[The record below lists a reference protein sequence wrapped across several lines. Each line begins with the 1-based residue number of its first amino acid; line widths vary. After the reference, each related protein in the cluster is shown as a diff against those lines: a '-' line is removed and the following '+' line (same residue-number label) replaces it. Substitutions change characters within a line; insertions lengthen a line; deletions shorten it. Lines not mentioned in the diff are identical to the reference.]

1 MSEGQQRKI
10 IHIDCDSFF
19 ASVEMRDDPS
29 LRGRPVAVGGSPD
42 GRGVVATCSY
52 EARRFGVRSAMPM
65 AQALRLCPE
74 LVVLRTRMDKY
85 KDASEAVH
93 SIFRRFTD
101 RIEPLSLDEA
111 FLDVTGSVLFNGS
124 ATRIAEAIRRAVRE
138 ELGLTVSAGVAPNK
152 FLAKI
157 ASDWRKPDGLFVLKP
172 DEVDAFVRRLPVEKL
187 FGVGPRTA
195 EKLHRLGLR
204 SCEDLRALDLPTL
217 TERFG
222 VFGQRLFDLARGKD
236 ERPVQPHRVRKSLSV
251 ERTFSEDL
259 ATEAACLAL
268 FPELLSALETRLGRQ
283 TLEEAPSRG
292 FVKVRF
298 DDFTTTTAEAP
309 MVGLDREGLTTL
321 LRTAWARGARPVRL
335 LGVGLGFRSQRM
347 PQRQLPLPYGAAG
360 AELERR

>member
-85 KDASEAVH
+85 KEASEAVQ

-124 ATRIAEAIRRAVRE
+124 ATRRGSHSPGRAGRT
-138 ELGLTVSAGVAPNK
+138 GAHRFTGVAPNK
-152 FLAKI
+152 FHAKI
-157 ASDWRKPDGLFVLKP
+157 ASDGASPMG
-172 DEVDAFVRRLPVEKL
+172 
-187 FGVGPRTA
+187 
-195 EKLHRLGLR
+195 
-204 SCEDLRALDLPTL
+204 SS
-217 TERFG
+217 
-222 VFGQRLFDLARGKD
+222 
-236 ERPVQPHRVRKSLSV
+236 SLS
-251 ERTFSEDL
+251 RTS
-259 ATEAACLAL
+259 
-268 FPELLSALETRLGRQ
+268 
-283 TLEEAPSRG
+283 
-292 FVKVRF
+292 
-298 DDFTTTTAEAP
+298 
-309 MVGLDREGLTTL
+309 
-321 LRTAWARGARPVRL
+321 
-335 LGVGLGFRSQRM
+335 
-347 PQRQLPLPYGAAG
+347 
-360 AELERR
+360 

>member
-1 MSEGQQRKI
+1 MDQAAQRKI

-65 AQALRLCPE
+65 AKALRLCPE

-85 KDASEAVH
+85 KDASTAVH
-93 SIFRRFTD
+93 RIFRRFTD

-124 ATRIAEAIRRAVRE
+124 ATLIAEAIRRAVRE
-138 ELGLTVSAGVAPNK
+138 ELQLTVSAGVAPNK

-157 ASDWRKPDGLFVLKP
+157 ASDWRKPDGLFVLRP
-172 DEVDAFVRRLPVEKL
+172 EDVDLFVRRLPVEKIY
-187 FGVGPRTA
+187 GVGPRTA

-204 SCEDLRALDLPTL
+204 TCEDLRTLDLPTL
-217 TERFG
+217 MERFG
-222 VFGQRLFDLARGKD
+222 TFGQRLFELCRGED
-236 ERPVQPHRVRKSLSV
+236 DRPVQPHRLRKSLSV

-268 FPELLSALETRLGRQ
+268 FPELLEALATRLGKQ
-283 TLEEAPSRG
+283 QLDEAPSRG

-298 DDFTTTTAEAP
+298 DDFTTTTAEGP
-309 MVGLDREGLTTL
+309 MSGLDADALTAL
-321 LRTAWARGARPVRL
+321 LRTAWARGGRPVRL

-347 PQRQLPLPYGAAG
+347 PQKQLPLPYGSP
-360 AELERR
+360 

>member
-85 KDASEAVH
+85 KEASEAVQ

-204 SCEDLRALDLPTL
+204 SCEDLRTLDLPTL

-222 VFGQRLFDLARGKD
+222 VFGKRLFDLARGQD

-268 FPELLSALETRLGRQ
+268 FP
-283 TLEEAPSRG
+283 
-292 FVKVRF
+292 
-298 DDFTTTTAEAP
+298 
-309 MVGLDREGLTTL
+309 
-321 LRTAWARGARPVRL
+321 
-335 LGVGLGFRSQRM
+335 
-347 PQRQLPLPYGAAG
+347 
-360 AELERR
+360 